1 MLNLLA
7 SRGLFIGLI
16 AVVIIV
22 VLLCIG
28 LAAMLFFKPFKKG
41 NTLESD
47 VVRRELYRR
56 ETELVIRI
64 ITEKAEGRKR
74 EELIEALRRIKSTE
88 TLIDEI
94 IRTEKTE
101 RGIPVR
107 SNSAQHPINR
117 PVAQAV
123 TNVKEAPAAAPTEK
137 ADVGEDNSNEN

>member
-28 LAAMLFFKPFKKG
+28 LAAMLFFKPFKK
-41 NTLESD
+41 NTTLESD
-47 VVRRELYRR
+47 IVRRELYRR
-56 ETELVIRI
+56 ETELVIKI
-64 ITEKAEGRKR
+64 ITEKAEGKRR

-101 RGIPVR
+101 RGIPVKNGGAPR
-107 SNSAQHPINR
+107 PAQR
-117 PVAQAV
+117 PAPVRA
-123 TNVKEAPAAAPTEK
+123 NVKTAPEDAAEQSVPDEAKPTE
-137 ADVGEDNSNEN
+137 N